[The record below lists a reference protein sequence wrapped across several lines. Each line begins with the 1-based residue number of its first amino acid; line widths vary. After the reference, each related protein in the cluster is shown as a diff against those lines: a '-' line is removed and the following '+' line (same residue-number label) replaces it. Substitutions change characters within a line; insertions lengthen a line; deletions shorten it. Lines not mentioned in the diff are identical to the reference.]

1 MFNFFFKHRLSHMSL
16 FKILESPIDFFLI
29 LKSNLHLKEQVY
41 FLTCGQL
48 NPQNLKIL
56 VIDIGGT
63 NVKVKANNDQE
74 RRKIPSGSFLTPQ
87 KMVSEVLEFTKD
99 WEYDF
104 ISIGYP
110 GIIKKGKI
118 MTEPKNLGQ
127 GWVGFD
133 FESAF
138 GKPVKIMNDASMQAL
153 GSYREGVLLFLG
165 LGTGL
170 GTAIVVDGCVIPM
183 ELAHQPY
190 KKGTFEDYVGLRGL
204 ERMGLTKWHIHVK
217 NIISRFS
224 DAFLPDD
231 VVIGGGNSKLLT
243 ELPPLCRFGNNSL
256 AFQGGFRM
264 WEYVPE
270 HHR

>member
-1 MFNFFFKHRLSHMSL
+1 LQY
-16 FKILESPIDFFLI
+16 ITP
-29 LKSNLHLKEQVY
+29 
-41 FLTCGQL
+41 T
-48 NPQNLKIL
+48 NLKIL

-74 RRKIPSGSFLTPQ
+74 RRKIPSGSFMNPG

-99 WEYDF
+99 WEYDY

-127 GWVGFD
+127 GWIGFD

-153 GSYREGVLLFLG
+153 GSYQEGVLLFLG

-170 GTAIVVDGCVIPM
+170 GSALVVDGSVVPM
-183 ELAHQPY
+183 ELAHQEY
-190 KKGTFEDYVGLRGL
+190 KKGTFEDYAGLRGL
-204 ERMGLTKWHIHVK
+204 ERMGQKKWQNHVQ
-217 NIISRFS
+217 NIISKFS
-224 DAFLPDD
+224 EAFLPDD
-231 VVIGGGNSKLLT
+231 VVIGGGNSKLLS
-243 ELPPLCRFGNNSL
+243 ELPKGCRFGNNNL

-264 WEYVPE
+264 WEYIPE
-270 HHR
+270 HQ